1 MHDPRVALL
10 AVAFLLVLGPWL
22 LWRIAALRR
31 IAPLA
36 VIQIL
41 AGVAL
46 GPSLLGRVAPALQA
60 SLFGPA
66 TLAALNGIAT
76 IGVLLFVFCSG
87 LHLDL
92 ARLRSDARAVSA
104 AAITTFAVPL
114 VLGAGAGWVLLG
126 MVPDALGPR
135 GGPGAFIAAV
145 AICVA
150 VTALPVL
157 AAILREM
164 DLITTRLG
172 QTALALSAVNDA
184 ALWLMLA
191 VLLAVAAEGHGIGVT
206 LLLTLLWAGA
216 LAFLVRPLL
225 AWLARGE
232 ANEFRMLAVGTATA
246 LASSG
251 IAEAI
256 GIGYIIGGFAAGVI
270 MPRECRAALLL
281 RIEPV
286 TATVLLPFFF
296 MSTGLRALI
305 DPGSSAFLSVLV
317 LTTAATMLGKVA
329 GAALPARAAGES
341 WPFALALG
349 VMMQTKGL
357 MEVVVLAVL
366 LEAGLIGR
374 TVFSGLVAMA
384 VITTIL
390 AAPLTRALLARR
402 ATAAV
407 VLG

>member
-10 AVAFLLVLGPWL
+10 AVAFILVLGPWL
-22 LWRIAALRR
+22 LWRIPALRR
-31 IAPLA
+31 VAPLA

-46 GPSLLGRVAPALQA
+46 GPSLLGRIAPELQA
-60 SLFGPA
+60 ALFGPA
-66 TLAALNGIAT
+66 TLPALNGLAT

-92 ARLRSDARAVSA
+92 GRLRSDARALSA
-104 AAITTFAVPL
+104 AAVTTFAVPL
-114 VLGAGAGWVLLG
+114 LLGAAAGCVLLFL
-126 MVPDALGPR
+126 VPDATGPR
-135 GGPGAFIAAV
+135 GGAGAFVAAV

-164 DLITTRLG
+164 ELITTRFG

-191 VLLAVAAEGHGIGVT
+191 VLLAIAAEGHGVGTT
-206 LLLTLLWAGA
+206 LLLALLWAAA
-216 LAFLVRPLL
+216 LGLVVRPLL
-225 AWLARGE
+225 ARLAAGE
-232 ANEFRMLAVGTATA
+232 SNDFRMLALGAATA

-251 IAEAI
+251 TAEAI

-270 MPRECRAALLL
+270 MPPACRTALLL

-305 DPGSSAFLSVLV
+305 NPASSAFLAVLL

-384 VITTIL
+384 VVTTIL

-402 ATAAV
+402 ASAAAV
-407 VLG
+407 VT